1 MKTDC
6 IATMDRLPYGEQR
19 KVDTMEKR
27 WDVVVIGGGL
37 GGCMAAIAAAR
48 EGKRVLLAER
58 YGFLGGGAVAALV
71 NPFMH
76 YDTPG
81 LRINNAGLFQTLL
94 ERLEREGALHAD
106 RHIFNE
112 QVLTVVLDDMVRE
125 AGVHCLLHSQLT
137 DAVIHPDGSIA
148 AVTLSGVS
156 GQKFEVQARA
166 FVDATGN
173 GDLLSM
179 AGAPFELGRDG
190 DHACQP
196 MTLFVRVGGVDLQA
210 LEQAAPGLDMARIK
224 AVMDEAF
231 RRAKACG
238 ELAIPREDVLVKE
251 TMLPGVFS
259 FNVTRVAGKDALDTE
274 GFSAAEQEGRRQ
286 AYAFHRFLQR
296 YVPGFEHSAL
306 MQLGPQIGIREG
318 RRLSGRYVLTGDDVK
333 TLRKFDSSIARA
345 CYGVDIHS
353 PDGEGTLRIRMQGDE
368 YHTIPM
374 ECLYADTQPNLIVT
388 GRLVSSD
395 HVAYSAI
402 RVMPICASVGEAAGI
417 LAARTCDT
425 GAAGRVDY
433 HDVQRTL
440 TSHGGVY

>member
-6 IATMDRLPYGEQR
+6 IATMDRLPYDEQR
-19 KVDTMEKR
+19 KVDTMEKH
-27 WDVVVIGGGL
+27 WDVVVI
-37 GGCMAAIAAAR
+37 
-48 EGKRVLLAER
+48 
-58 YGFLGGGAVAALV
+58 
-71 NPFMH
+71 
-76 YDTPG
+76 
-81 LRINNAGLFQTLL
+81 
-94 ERLEREGALHAD
+94 
-106 RHIFNE
+106 
-112 QVLTVVLDDMVRE
+112 
-125 AGVHCLLHSQLT
+125 
-137 DAVIHPDGSIA
+137 
-148 AVTLSGVS
+148 
-156 GQKFEVQARA
+156 
-166 FVDATGN
+166 
-173 GDLLSM
+173 
-179 AGAPFELGRDG
+179 
-190 DHACQP
+190 
-196 MTLFVRVGGVDLQA
+196 GGVDLQA

-259 FNVTRVAGKDALDTE
+259 FNVTRVAGMNALDTE
-274 GFSAAEQEGRRQ
+274 DFSAAEQEGRRQ

-296 YVPGFEHSAL
+296 YVPGFVHSVL
-306 MQLGPQIGIREG
+306 MQLGPQIGVREG
-318 RRLSGRYVLTGDDVK
+318 RRLSGHYVLTGNDVK
-333 TLRKFDSSIARA
+333 SLRKFDSSIARA

-353 PDGEGTLRIRMQGDE
+353 PDGEGTLRIRMQDDE

-402 RVMPICASVGEAAGI
+402 RVIPICASVGEAAGI

-425 GAAGRVDY
+425 GAADRVDY

-440 TSHGGVY
+440 SSHGGVY

>member
-19 KVDTMEKR
+19 KVDTMEKH
-27 WDVVVIGGGL
+27 WDVVVI
-37 GGCMAAIAAAR
+37 
-48 EGKRVLLAER
+48 
-58 YGFLGGGAVAALV
+58 
-71 NPFMH
+71 
-76 YDTPG
+76 
-81 LRINNAGLFQTLL
+81 
-94 ERLEREGALHAD
+94 
-106 RHIFNE
+106 
-112 QVLTVVLDDMVRE
+112 
-125 AGVHCLLHSQLT
+125 
-137 DAVIHPDGSIA
+137 
-148 AVTLSGVS
+148 
-156 GQKFEVQARA
+156 
-166 FVDATGN
+166 
-173 GDLLSM
+173 
-179 AGAPFELGRDG
+179 
-190 DHACQP
+190 
-196 MTLFVRVGGVDLQA
+196 GGVDLQA

-259 FNVTRVAGKDALDTE
+259 FNVTRVAGMNALDTE
-274 GFSAAEQEGRRQ
+274 DFSAAEQEGRRQ
-286 AYAFHRFLQR
+286 AYAFYRFLQR
-296 YVPGFEHSAL
+296 YVPGFAHSVL
-306 MQLGPQIGIREG
+306 MQLGPQIGVREG
-318 RRLSGRYVLTGDDVK
+318 RRLSGRYVLTGNDVK
-333 TLRKFDSSIARA
+333 SLRKFDSSIARA

-353 PDGEGTLRIRMQGDE
+353 PDGEGTLRIRIQGDE

-402 RVMPICASVGEAAGI
+402 RVIPICASVGEAAGI

-425 GAAGRVDY
+425 GAADRVDY

-440 TSHGGVY
+440 SSHGGVY

>member
-1 MKTDC
+1 
-6 IATMDRLPYGEQR
+6 MDKQ
-19 KVDTMEKR
+19 
-27 WDVVVIGGGL
+27 WDVVVVGGGL

-58 YGFLGGGAVAALV
+58 YGFLGGAAVAALV

-94 ERLEREGALHAD
+94 ERLEQEGALHAD

-112 QVLTVVLDDMVRE
+112 QLLSIVLDDMARE
-125 AGVHCLLHSQLT
+125 AGVTCLLHSLLT
-137 DAVIHPDGSIA
+137 GARTRPDGSIA
-148 AVTLSGVS
+148 SVTLSGIS
-156 GQKFEVQARA
+156 GQQYEVEARA

-173 GDLLSM
+173 GDLLCL

-196 MTLFVRVGGVDLQA
+196 MTLFVRVGGVDLEE
-210 LEQAAPGLDMARIK
+210 LEKHAPGLDITRMK
-224 AVMDEAF
+224 ALMDEAF
-231 RRAKACG
+231 QRAKASG
-238 ELAIPREDVLVKE
+238 ALAIPREDVLVKE

-259 FNVTRVAGKDALDTE
+259 FNVTRVAGMDALDTE
-274 GFSAAEQEGRRQ
+274 SFSSAEQEGRRQ
-286 AYAFHRFLQR
+286 AYAFHRFLRQ
-296 YVPGFEHSAL
+296 YVPGFAHSTL
-306 MQLGPQIGIREG
+306 LQLGPQIGVREG
-318 RRLSGRYVLTGDDVK
+318 RRLSGRYVLTGEDVK

-374 ECLYADTQPNLIVT
+374 ECLYADAQPNLIVT

-425 GAAGRVDY
+425 GAAGKVDY
-433 HDVQRTL
+433 RDVQQAIA
-440 TSHGGVY
+440 SHGGVY